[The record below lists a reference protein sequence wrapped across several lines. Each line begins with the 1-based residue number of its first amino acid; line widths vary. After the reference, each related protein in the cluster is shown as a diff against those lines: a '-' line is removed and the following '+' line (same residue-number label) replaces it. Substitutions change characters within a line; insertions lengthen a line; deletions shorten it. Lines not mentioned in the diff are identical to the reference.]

1 MHRSALWFAAAFAGL
16 IAGCR
21 AEPVAVPVA
30 PPAELALPAIVGPL
44 DYSVLPEVSGMAA
57 SPTDAGTLWIVNDSG
72 NRAEII
78 ALSVPDMGTQ
88 RVRVTGALNR
98 DWEDLASFTLGNDA
112 WLMIADV
119 GDNNANRNRVSLH
132 FVREPDTTANAVAR
146 ATTVEFTY
154 SDGPRDVEA
163 VAVDVTRDAI
173 YLLSKRTKPPVLYS
187 LPLRAAMAAA
197 RNGDHLT
204 AQRLGAVTT
213 IPAPTALELRLS
225 PRFGKYR
232 DQPTAMDLA
241 PDGRVIALLTYGEA
255 YRAVIDP
262 GETWLD
268 ALNGSLEPLGMPV
281 LKQPETIAW
290 AADGSLYASSEQRG
304 APLIHWQADER

>member
-1 MHRSALWFAAAFAGL
+1 MQRRALWFAAAVASLF
-16 IAGCR
+16 AGCR
-21 AEPVAVPVA
+21 AEPAAA
-30 PPAELALPAIVGPL
+30 PLAPLADLALPAIVGPL
-44 DYSVLPEVSGMAA
+44 DYNVLPEVSGMAA
-57 SPTDAGTLWIVNDSG
+57 SPTDSETLWIVNDSG

-78 ALSVPDMGTQ
+78 ALSVPDMGTR
-88 RVRVTGALNR
+88 RVRVVGALNS
-98 DWEDLASFTLGNDA
+98 DWEDLASFTLDDTA

-132 FVREPDTTANAVAR
+132 FLPEPDAGADAVAQ
-146 ATTVEFTY
+146 ASTIEFSY

-163 VAVDVTRDAI
+163 VAVDAERDAI

-197 RNGDHLT
+197 RSGDRLT
-204 AQRLGAVTT
+204 AKRLGAVTT

-225 PRFGKYR
+225 PRFGKFR
-232 DQPTAMDLA
+232 DQPTAMDLS

-268 ALNGSLEPLGMPV
+268 ALNGPLEPLGMPV

-304 APLIHWQADER
+304 APLIHWRADER

>member
-1 MHRSALWFAAAFAGL
+1 MDGRALWLTAALAGL
-16 IAGCR
+16 VAGCH
-21 AEPVAVPVA
+21 AGPVAAPVTG
-30 PPAELALPAIVGPL
+30 PAQLALPAIVGPL

-57 SPTDAGTLWIVNDSG
+57 SPTDASTLWIVNDSG

-78 ALSVPDMGTQ
+78 ALSVPEMGTR
-88 RVRVTGALNR
+88 RVRVVGALNR
-98 DWEDLASFTLGNDA
+98 DWEDLASFTLDDNA
-112 WLMIADV
+112 WIMIADV
-119 GDNNANRNRVSLH
+119 GDNNAARDRVSLY
-132 FVREPDTTANAVAR
+132 FVREPDATAR
-146 ATTVEFTY
+146 ATARASTVEFSY

-163 VAVDVTRDAI
+163 VAVDAARDTI

-197 RNGDHLT
+197 RNGDRLT
-204 AQRLGAVTT
+204 ANRLGAVTT
-213 IPAPTALELRLS
+213 IPAPTALELKLS
-225 PRFGKYR
+225 PRFGKFR
-232 DQPTAMDLA
+232 DQPTAMDLS
-241 PDGRVIALLTYGEA
+241 PDGHVIALLTYGEA

-268 ALNGSLEPLGMPV
+268 ALNGPLEPLGLPV

-304 APLIHWQADER
+304 APLIHWRADEH

>member
-1 MHRSALWFAAAFAGL
+1 MHVRALWLIAILSGL
-16 IAGCR
+16 VAGCR
-21 AEPVAVPVA
+21 AEPVAAPVTA
-30 PPAELALPAIVGPL
+30 PARLALPAIVGPL

-57 SPTDAGTLWIVNDSG
+57 SPTQADTLWIVNDSG

-88 RVRVTGALNR
+88 PVRVVGALNR
-98 DWEDLASFTLGNDA
+98 DWEDLASFTLDDNA

-119 GDNNANRNRVSLH
+119 GDNNANRSRVSLH
-132 FVREPDTTANAVAR
+132 FLREPDTTANTVAR

-163 VAVDVTRDAI
+163 VAVDAARDTI

-187 LPLRAAMAAA
+187 LPLRAAMAAS
-197 RNGDHLT
+197 RNGDRLT

-225 PRFGKYR
+225 PRFGKFR
-232 DQPTAMDLA
+232 DQPTAMDLS

-255 YRAVIDP
+255 YRAAIDP
-262 GETWLD
+262 GESWLD
-268 ALNGSLEPLGMPV
+268 ALNSSLEPLGMPV

-304 APLIHWQADER
+304 APLIHWRADEH